1 MKKLL
6 YILLIISFSCVSES
20 GNKENIFSVDLEE
33 LIRID
38 KSIKEFNFI
47 EDSIYHF
54 KVLQAGCSDCYIEL
68 DSFKENYYKDSP
80 IEFFILKDD
89 SFIDVDFMINE
100 TLKFEFPVFLISV
113 SDHPE
118 INIGE
123 YFGKVNGNRM
133 IMIEN

>member
-6 YILLIISFSCVSES
+6 YILLIISFSCKSKS
-20 GNKENIFSVDLEE
+20 ENIFSIDLEE

-38 KSIKEFNFI
+38 KSVKEVKFI
-47 EDSIYHF
+47 EGSTYHF
-54 KVLQAGCSDCYIEL
+54 KVLQSGCSDCYFEL
-68 DSFKENYYKDSP
+68 DTFKENKYNDPS

-89 SFIDVDFMINE
+89 SFIDVDFIINE
-100 TLKFEFPVFLISV
+100 TLKFEFPVFLLSA

-123 YFGKVNGNRM
+123 YMGKVNGNRM